1 VGNFLGVN
9 SFDKHTIT
17 THYPSLNGQLYAS
30 NGLLAHE
37 FVSMPIA
44 DKPAATNPTAKFG
57 SLTGIDLNNLA
68 WAILAGTNPQVPHV
82 SVPSFIGELKDLPSL
97 VKGYG
102 DGLLKA
108 VANANL
114 SWRWAI
120 RPMIGD
126 LRKLCAFQKAMNN
139 RLTELYALR
148 TGKVLRRRCHLG
160 KTYLKDPLETNHWY
174 HAGFG
179 VLMRGTLQRFYSKEL
194 WGTAQWKIASDS
206 QLPNLGAGVL
216 DNLSRRLTLGLTSH
230 EALATAWEL
239 TPWSW
244 LIDWFSNL
252 SDVIAATNN
261 TVGLTWQKICV
272 MRRLRCVTD
281 AKVDRSI
288 STPWVTLD
296 SDFVIEYDRKER
308 YPAFPVLP
316 FPFPTLPIID
326 NGKMSILASL
336 AALRR

>member
-1 VGNFLGVN
+1 
-9 SFDKHTIT
+9 
-17 THYPSLNGQLYAS
+17 
-30 NGLLAHE
+30 
-37 FVSMPIA
+37 MPIA

-160 KTYLKDPLETNHWY
+160 KTYLKDPLETNYWY

-179 VLMRGTLQRFYSKEL
+179 VLM
-194 WGTAQWKIASDS
+194 
-206 QLPNLGAGVL
+206 
-216 DNLSRRLTLGLTSH
+216 
-230 EALATAWEL
+230 
-239 TPWSW
+239 
-244 LIDWFSNL
+244 
-252 SDVIAATNN
+252 
-261 TVGLTWQKICV
+261 
-272 MRRLRCVTD
+272 
-281 AKVDRSI
+281 
-288 STPWVTLD
+288 
-296 SDFVIEYDRKER
+296 
-308 YPAFPVLP
+308 
-316 FPFPTLPIID
+316 
-326 NGKMSILASL
+326 
-336 AALRR
+336 